1 MERSPSSSPSNTTPS
16 SSRYV
21 SWNEVA
27 AYRDGGSR
35 VFRYYLNRSDG
46 RADLAVVG
54 KENMPYR
61 CVLRRRSLFGLGD
74 SDSVAKKLR
83 SRRDVIDWLNS
94 VVSGA

>member
-1 MERSPSSSPSNTTPS
+1 MERSPSPSSNTAPS

-21 SWNEVA
+21 SWKEVA
-27 AYRDGGSR
+27 AYTDGGSR
-35 VFRYYLNRSDG
+35 ILRYYLNRSDG

-54 KENMPYR
+54 KEKMPYR
-61 CVLRRRSLFGLGD
+61 CVLRRRFMFGLGD
-74 SDSVAKKLR
+74 PDSVAKKLR